1 MRSLLKR
8 YQYWW
13 WVEYFHQIMISANK
27 IIKTM
32 SAVAK
37 SAMIC
42 ESCIL
47 QVNRRRSLKLNELL
61 RVHYDACEQRSLTI

>member
-1 MRSLLKR
+1 
-8 YQYWW
+8 
-13 WVEYFHQIMISANK
+13 MISANK